1 MRLFGGSQVDTL
13 LTRFKFDEN
22 MPIEANMIARL
33 VEQAQTAWKAPTST
47 FANTCWNMTT
57 S

>member
-22 MPIEANMIARL
+22 MPIEASMIARL
-33 VEQAQTAWKAPTST
+33 VEQRAQTRVEGFALTSG
-47 FANTCWNMTT
+47 FPAGI
-57 S
+57 